1 MTTIE
6 TIVTIVSALGG
17 FELIKWFYTRKS
29 KAKVE
34 EAEAEVARIK
44 ADADEYHL
52 IRERLDLLN
61 KDMIEKEKRFM
72 EQTNHVRELNRQLI
86 DKEVEIGNYKAKVSE
101 LEAERKMKLCERRG
115 CANRQPQSGY

>member
-1 MTTIE
+1 MNIE
-6 TIVTIVSALGG
+6 TIITLVGALGG
-17 FELIKWFYTRKS
+17 LELVKWLYTRKS

-34 EAEAEVARIK
+34 EAEAEVARVR

-86 DKEVEIGNYKAKVSE
+86 DKEVEIGNYKAEISALK
-101 LEAERKMKLCERRG
+101 AERQMKLCQVRG

>member
-6 TIVTIVSALGG
+6 TIITILSALGG

-29 KAKVE
+29 KKKVE
-34 EAEAEVARIK
+34 EAEAEIARIK

-52 IRERLDLLN
+52 LRERIQFLNQDILD
-61 KDMIEKEKRFM
+61 KEVRFV
-72 EQTNHVRELNRQLI
+72 EQTKHVRELNRELL
-86 DKEVEIGNYKAKVSE
+86 DKEKEIGNYKAEISALK
-101 LEAERKMKLCERRG
+101 AERQMKLCQVRG

>member
-1 MTTIE
+1 MNIE
-6 TIVTIVSALGG
+6 TIITLVGALGG
-17 FELIKWFYTRKS
+17 LELIKWLYTRKS

-34 EAEAEVARIK
+34 EAEAEVARVR

-86 DKEVEIGNYKAKVSE
+86 DKEVEIGNYKAEISALK
-101 LEAERKMKLCERRG
+101 AERQMKLCERRG
-115 CANRQPQSGY
+115 CQQRQPQSGY

>member
-52 IRERLDLLN
+52 LRERIQFLNQDILD
-61 KDMIEKEKRFM
+61 KEVRFV
-72 EQTNHVRELNRQLI
+72 EQTKHVRELNRELL
-86 DKEVEIGNYKAKVSE
+86 DKEKEIGNYKAEISALK
-101 LEAERKMKLCERRG
+101 AERQMKLCERRG
-115 CANRQPQSGY
+115 CQQRQPQSGY

>member
-1 MTTIE
+1 MNIEAIITIAG
-6 TIVTIVSALGG
+6 ALGG
-17 FELIKWFYTRKS
+17 LELIKWLYTRKS

-34 EAEAEVARIK
+34 EAEAEVARVR

-86 DKEVEIGNYKAKVSE
+86 DKEVEIGNYKAEISALK
-101 LEAERKMKLCERRG
+101 AERQMKLCERRG
-115 CANRQPQSGY
+115 CQQRQPQSGY